1 MRAFLLFCLALSGP
15 ALYAQWILPGGGAE
29 MLRGRVKVA
38 LEPVYGFY
46 VEEDYPLDA
55 VTVRRRAL
63 EEAAVFYSAMIYGWS
78 FHYEIGERARGIA
91 ENFELVPL
99 GSIPWGDPALRATD
113 AKLED
118 MQFLLWTD
126 YRLTEVQMRRMAM
139 WRSGTVRNAQA
150 IGHGPPGGPVEMDD
164 WMSIKRSALE
174 DAARAAVRA
183 MLRGSERNRP
193 REAEGFVSLASFPVF
208 FMDDGR
214 WAANAKFRVQVT
226 EIVPFAAY

>member
-1 MRAFLLFCLALSGP
+1 MRASFLLCLVLSGP
-15 ALYAQWILPGGGAE
+15 ALCAQWILPGGGAE
-29 MLRGRVKVA
+29 MLRGRVKIA

-46 VEEDYPLDA
+46 VEDVYPLDA
-55 VTVRRRAL
+55 GTARRRAL
-63 EEAAVFYSAMIYGWS
+63 EEAAMFYSAMIYGWS
-78 FHYEIGERARGIA
+78 FHYDIGERARGIA
-91 ENFELVPL
+91 EEFELASL
-99 GSIPWGDPALRATD
+99 GGIPWGDPGLRATD

-126 YRLTEVQMRRMAM
+126 YRLTEAQRRRMAM

-150 IGHGPPGGPVEMDD
+150 IGHAPPGGPVEMDD

-174 DAARAAVRA
+174 DAARAALRA

-193 REAEGFVSLASFPVF
+193 RAVEGFVSLASFPVF